1 MSDHP
6 TSRHAKAKRKDA
18 DRSQKLRDKC
28 KKAGIPTT
36 HVLNR
41 ALVEG
46 FFYEIAR
53 QREAG
58 KAAEDIQISP
68 RKVFRYALRIL
79 SAKTNGT
86 NQFDWEA
93 TKLALRNRMN
103 RELSTPFRL
112 DILRKLHGVPI
123 TDGN

>member
-6 TSRHAKAKRKDA
+6 TSRRAKEKRKDA

-28 KKAGIPTT
+28 KEDGVPTT

-46 FFYEIAR
+46 FFYEIAE
-53 QREAG
+53 QHEAG
-58 KAAEDIQISP
+58 KAAADVQISP
-68 RKVFRYALRIL
+68 QKVFRYALRVL

-86 NQFDWEA
+86 DQYDWKA
-93 TKLALRNRMN
+93 TALVLRKRLN

-112 DILRKLHGVPI
+112 DFLREPSDEI
-123 TDGN
+123 TDET